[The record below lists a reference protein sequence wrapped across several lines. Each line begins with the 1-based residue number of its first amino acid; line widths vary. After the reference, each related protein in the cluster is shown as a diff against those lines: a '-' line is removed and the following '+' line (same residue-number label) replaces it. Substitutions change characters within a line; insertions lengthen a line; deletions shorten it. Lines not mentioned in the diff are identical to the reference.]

1 MTTIDLI
8 NAAKFYKGLEHQDR
22 ALKYL
27 QTKIPAD
34 VVTEFAKRWR
44 AAPTPTPIITATE
57 AQQIFGRAATE
68 AQLKDLNACL
78 NRFAITTVPRLRHF
92 MSQIAHESGGL
103 QWFKEINQ
111 GWYIPSNFG
120 LPAIAGSDGGYKYR
134 GAGVIQLSMPDN
146 YKAFAS
152 FMGDPKI
159 YDQGCPYVAFTYPFT
174 SAGFWWTNNG
184 MNALCD
190 SGASV
195 EQVTRRVNNG
205 IKGLEE
211 RQLYFN
217 KAALIIH

>member
-8 NAAKFYKGLEHQDR
+8 NAAKFYKGLEHQDG

-44 AAPTPTPIITATE
+44 AAPTPAPIITATE

-68 AQLKDLNACL
+68 AQLKDLNACMV
-78 NRFAITTVPRLRHF
+78 RFAITTVPRIRHF

-103 QWFKEINQ
+103 QWLQELASGADYEWREDLGNVRL
-111 GWYIPSNFG
+111 G
-120 LPAIAGSDGGYKYR
+120 DGRRYKGG
-134 GAGVIQLSMPDN
+134 GAIQLTGRAN
-146 YKAFAS
+146 YQAFAD
-152 FMGDPKI
+152 FMGDPKVM
-159 YDQGCPYVAFTYPFT
+159 DGSSYVAQKFPFS
-174 SAGFWWTNNG
+174 SAGFWWTNND
-184 MNALCD
+184 MNTLCD
-190 SGASV
+190 RGASV
-195 EQVTRRVNNG
+195 EQVTRRVNGG
-205 IKGLEE
+205 INGLEE